1 MVTIVIDSALGFPKA
16 RVIRWYSDFT
26 PSIVITCTYVC
37 MYGYMYM
44 HGYCTSKI
52 EKSER
57 VRVQTLA
64 RQNVLT
70 CYRNDKHVGKRE
82 FTWSET
88 WQRQREITRSS
99 MLTVPCDLYKA
110 GFHTR
115 LFVHRATRCND
126 YVIVTS
132 QCLTI
137 LRFAALSMI
146 SIIYQYCHHYHK

>member
-1 MVTIVIDSALGFPKA
+1 MYIAI
-16 RVIRWYSDFT
+16 
-26 PSIVITCTYVC
+26 CTRIAI
-37 MYGYMYM
+37 GI
-44 HGYCTSKI
+44 SKI

-57 VRVQTLA
+57 VRGQTLA
-64 RQNVLT
+64 RQNVFT

-110 GFHTR
+110 GYHTR
-115 LFVHRATRCND
+115 LLVHRATTCND

-137 LRFAALSMI
+137 RRFVTLSMI
-146 SIIYQYCHHYHK
+146 SISYQYFHRRHR